1 MQKSHEQLNNVNP
14 QVDNPNPTEEKDGI
28 QLKSDKLRNAPMGKL
43 LFSMALP
50 AIISM
55 LIEAMYNIVD
65 GMYISALGQEAFDA
79 LGIGRPLI
87 MIVIAVG
94 IGLGVGAN
102 VFVARQ
108 LGFGDREKANQVAKT
123 AFVLAIIAWAVF
135 FVLAFLIPKPF
146 VKLFTSSQAT
156 VNYHQEYVPLYMMA
170 SLFCLLSM
178 TGSKIL
184 QATGNMRIPMISQI
198 CGCVTNIILD
208 PIFIFKEKTILGF
221 INIHGFGLGMR
232 GAIIATVIGQFV
244 ACAIVLYVFLRGKQ
258 DVQFFPAGL
267 RFSFKNVKDI
277 FNIGLPNFVLNAVG
291 SFTTII
297 LNSLLKQYDNG
308 ITILTIYFTCQSF
321 VFMPTFGL
329 TQGATPIMSYNY
341 GANLKHRFDDCLKK
355 TLITAMCFMFFG
367 FALFQICPEIIV
379 KMFMTDTQTNP
390 QIIAEATTAFRTI
403 SWAFLLAGISV
414 ITITLLQSLNVGMYA
429 MLMSLLRQLGF
440 IVPLA
445 YILNSIN
452 GLDSIFLCYPLAE
465 VLTLAI
471 FLPIAIKKYKKIFE
485 KRALLAEQNTLNL
498 D

>member
-1 MQKSHEQLNNVNP
+1 M
-14 QVDNPNPTEEKDGI
+14 EEKVIKEEKETTNID
-28 QLKSDKLRNAPMGKL
+28 LRSDKLRNMPMGKL
-43 LFSMALP
+43 LFSMAMP
-50 AIISM
+50 AILSM
-55 LIEAMYNIVD
+55 LIEALYNIVD
-65 GMYISALGQEAFDA
+65 GMYVSALSQDAFDA

-94 IGLGVGAN
+94 IGLGVGSN

-123 AFVLAIIAWAVF
+123 AFVLSVVAWLLFAILAF
-135 FVLAFLIPKPF
+135 FVTKPF
-146 VKLFTSSQAT
+146 VKMFTEKET
-156 VNYHQEYVPLYMMA
+156 VINYHQEYVPIYMIG

-184 QATGNMRIPMISQI
+184 QSTGNMKTPMISQI

-221 INIHGFGLGMR
+221 INIKGFGLGMK
-232 GAIIATVIGQFV
+232 GAIIATIIGQFV
-244 ACAIVLYVFLRGKQ
+244 ACAIILVAFLKGKQ
-258 DVQFFPAGL
+258 DVQFFPKGL
-267 RFSFKNVKDI
+267 KFSFKNVKDI

-308 ITILTIYFTCQSF
+308 ITVLTIYFTCQSF

-341 GANLKHRFDDCLKK
+341 GANLKSRFDDCLKK
-355 TLITAMCFMFFG
+355 ALITAMSFMLVG
-367 FALFQICPEIIV
+367 FALFQLCPTIIA
-379 KMFMTDTQTNP
+379 KMFVQDPTVIADTILP
-390 QIIAEATTAFRTI
+390 FRSI

-414 ITITLLQSLNVGMYA
+414 ITITLLQALNVGIYS
-429 MLMSLLRQLGF
+429 MLMSLLRQLIF
-440 IVPLA
+440 IIPLA
-445 YILNSIN
+445 YLFNAWKGMN
-452 GLDSIFLCYPLAE
+452 AIFLCYPVAE
-465 VLTLAI
+465 ILTLAI
-471 FLPIAIKKYKKIFE
+471 FLPIAIKKYKQIFA
-485 KRALLAEQNTLNL
+485 KRALLAEQNVEQL